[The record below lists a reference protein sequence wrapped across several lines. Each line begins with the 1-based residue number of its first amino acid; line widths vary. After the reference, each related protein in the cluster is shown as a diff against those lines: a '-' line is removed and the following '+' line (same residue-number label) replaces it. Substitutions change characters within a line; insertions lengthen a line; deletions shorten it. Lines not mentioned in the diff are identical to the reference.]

1 MHRKNKKVSPV
12 QIVSPGLR
20 VFLIKINSSC
30 EFSSDSNKYI
40 LLQFMAESV
49 SFNLSCFRRMGIDT
63 FPVIFKQ
70 TTFYEKDNH

>member
-1 MHRKNKKVSPV
+1 MHHKNKKVSPV

-20 VFLIKINSSC
+20 VFVIKVNSSC

-40 LLQFMAESV
+40 LLRFMAENV
-49 SFNLSCFRRMGIDT
+49 GFNLTCFSRMGIDT

-70 TTFYEKDNH
+70 TTFYEKDNY